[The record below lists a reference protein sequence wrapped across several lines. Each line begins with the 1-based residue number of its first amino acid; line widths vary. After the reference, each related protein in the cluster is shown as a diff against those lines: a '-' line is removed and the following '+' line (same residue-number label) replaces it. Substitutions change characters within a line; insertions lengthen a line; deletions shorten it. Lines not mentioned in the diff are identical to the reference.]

1 MFQMTPQWCSRCEP
15 IARAAL
21 IKPTV
26 ASSMT
31 AEVENTQQEKKK
43 REKRMLNVRNKTRV
57 LEILQGC
64 MKYE

>member
-1 MFQMTPQWCSRCEP
+1 
-15 IARAAL
+15 
-21 IKPTV
+21 
-26 ASSMT
+26 MT